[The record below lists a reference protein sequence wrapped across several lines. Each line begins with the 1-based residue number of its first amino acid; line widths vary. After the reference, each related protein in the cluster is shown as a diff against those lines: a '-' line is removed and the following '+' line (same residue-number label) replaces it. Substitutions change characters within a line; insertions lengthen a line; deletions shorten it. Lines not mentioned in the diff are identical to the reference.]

1 MAFNHLH
8 TSAQRLLLLL
18 VIFSLRRIEVA
29 TRKELIQMLDDQNV
43 GEDDVIVCADM
54 GGGWDNI
61 VEVASLNGTP
71 AIVFGGGSP
80 FSDE

>member
-1 MAFNHLH
+1 M
-8 TSAQRLLLLL
+8 
-18 VIFSLRRIEVA
+18 A